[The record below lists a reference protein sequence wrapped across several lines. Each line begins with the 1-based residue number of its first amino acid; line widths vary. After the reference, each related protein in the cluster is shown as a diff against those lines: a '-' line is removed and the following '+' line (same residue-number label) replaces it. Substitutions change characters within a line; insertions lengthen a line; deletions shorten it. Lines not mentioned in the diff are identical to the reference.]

1 MAQFGAAL
9 RAAVPNPPDSRLV
22 TSRPAGPGPFARRPR
37 SVPGKA
43 GGEVDLAVQGG
54 ATSPRW
60 KLGWAG
66 ICGPADARGLSA
78 GRGSLPRSR
87 VGVLPGSQ
95 QDGEE
100 GGQRLPLVTRPPMTA
115 GGRPCKQAL

>member
-95 QDGEE
+95 QEGE
-100 GGQRLPLVTRPPMTA
+100 GGQRLPLVTRPPVTA